1 MKFKNLV
8 RRGRLALGYSARAL
22 AEKIGVSHSYVS
34 QIERGVIQRPS
45 PMVLKRLA
53 DVLPDVA
60 YWELLRVCGYT
71 GELRIADREEALAE
85 VVDPIGDERRRT
97 IAARLWEMAGELARG
112 WPREDAL
119 EERDFRTI
127 PVFTTIPASFGLSSG
142 APVFSY
148 DEFETVEVHESNLK
162 GDPRAF
168 ALLVKGDSM
177 VEAGILEGDIV
188 VVSPNTPYQS
198 GDICVVRVNGG
209 DDSIKRLV
217 IQDDIIVLQPCNSSY
232 DPLVVDTSK
241 GDELFVYGKVI
252 HLERTFL

>member
-1 MKFKNLV
+1 MEIKNLV

-34 QIERGVIQRPS
+34 QTERGVIQRPS

-53 DVLPDVA
+53 EVLPDVA

-71 GELRIADREEALAE
+71 GERRAGDREEALAE
-85 VVDPIGDERRRT
+85 VVDSIGDERRRT
-97 IAARLWEMAGELARG
+97 IAARLWEVADELARG
-112 WPREDAL
+112 WSRSGGDL
-119 EERDFRTI
+119 EKRGFHTI
-127 PVFTTIPASFGLSSG
+127 PGFTTIPPSFGLSSG

-177 VEAGILEGDIV
+177 VEAGILEGGIV
-188 VVSPNTPYQS
+188 V
-198 GDICVVRVNGG
+198 
-209 DDSIKRLV
+209 
-217 IQDDIIVLQPCNSSY
+217 
-232 DPLVVDTSK
+232 
-241 GDELFVYGKVI
+241 
-252 HLERTFL
+252 